1 MLETSDRL
9 MLHQSEPSKTDKFV
23 LLRPLMPRPLP
34 KRARENRILHPSVYR
49 KMKDMQQ
56 AADTMHMYFAIW
68 IGRLQHSRA
77 SIHPALLLLL
87 LLLLPPLLPLL
98 RLCLLSATRSYSFS
112 VNKKILILPQGRL
125 PSDCWNACLL
135 YTSPSP
141 RDRG

>member
-1 MLETSDRL
+1 
-9 MLHQSEPSKTDKFV
+9 
-23 LLRPLMPRPLP
+23 
-34 KRARENRILHPSVYR
+34 
-49 KMKDMQQ
+49 MKDMQQ

-112 VNKKILILPQGRL
+112 VDKKILILPQGRL
-125 PSDCWNACLL
+125 PSDCWNADADVSLL
-135 YTSPSP
+135 VLIIMILDDLSCMLV
-141 RDRG
+141 RL